1 MIKKFKKTIAA
12 ILLMTTMCSCVT
24 MHLDKDSAPLID
36 FGTPIV
42 GHFRNK
48 DYVSAGIFTS
58 LFLSFLV
65 CTFVFAPFA
74 SNQTSFTGLD
84 TGISDPLFFS
94 FLGATLATPV
104 ASTIETACM
113 YHYVN
118 QKIIDLNG
126 IFFDTHDKLKKYEA
140 INAFR
145 ADEERRMEEA
155 SNRAQ
160 LELYRREIEAYRQK
174 LIDGTITDEELIFI
188 EKSEMIR
195 NELQSEIGYYYL
207 NKTARSGGQ

>member
-1 MIKKFKKTIAA
+1 MNKFKKITALILMAA
-12 ILLMTTMCSCVT
+12 TLSSCVT
-24 MHLDKDSAPLID
+24 LHIDKDSAPLVD

-48 DYVSAGIFTS
+48 DYAAAGVFTS

-65 CTFVFAPFA
+65 CTFVFAPIG
-74 SNQTSFTGLD
+74 SDQKSLTGLD
-84 TGISDPLFFS
+84 TKISDPLFFS

-104 ASTIETACM
+104 ASTIETVCV

-118 QKIIDLNG
+118 QKIIDENG
-126 IFFDTHDKLKKYEA
+126 LFFDPHDKLKKYEV

-145 ADEERRMEEA
+145 ADEERRIEEE

-160 LELYRREIEAYRQK
+160 LELYRKEIEAYRQK

-195 NELQSEIGYYYL
+195 NELQTEIGYYYL
-207 NKTARSGGQ
+207 NKARKVNE